1 MYLILLHWA
10 AFYGNLEVAKLC
22 VNMDADLNKKSI
34 FGKRTPFQEA
44 KRTGNYDI
52 AQLLLLSQSTG
63 NIGERIKE
71 KADELNRE
79 YGIIEAFI
87 DELSQIGEQT
97 AEIFKKT
104 LIEIMTRLIQK
115 KKIFADI
122 MLSLCLKFIESE
134 EKGRKFE
141 ESELFKDAIIK
152 TSKNIIRA
160 TEKRDW
166 FWMKEAVIP
175 STVSEIY

>member
-1 MYLILLHWA
+1 M
-10 AFYGNLEVAKLC
+10 C
-22 VNMDADLNKKSI
+22 VNMGADLTKQSI

-44 KRTGNYDI
+44 LRTGNHDI

-71 KADELNRE
+71 KANELNRE

-104 LIEIMTRLIQK
+104 LIEIMTSLIQK
-115 KKIFADI
+115 KKVFADI
-122 MLSLCLKFIESE
+122 MLSLCLKIIESE
-134 EKGRKFE
+134 QQFE
-141 ESELFKDAIIK
+141 DSELFKDAIIK
-152 TSKNIIRA
+152 SSTNIIQA
-160 TEKRDW
+160 IDKRDW
-166 FWMKEAVIP
+166 FWMKRVMIP
-175 STVSEIY
+175 STVSHIFLFCANLRICA